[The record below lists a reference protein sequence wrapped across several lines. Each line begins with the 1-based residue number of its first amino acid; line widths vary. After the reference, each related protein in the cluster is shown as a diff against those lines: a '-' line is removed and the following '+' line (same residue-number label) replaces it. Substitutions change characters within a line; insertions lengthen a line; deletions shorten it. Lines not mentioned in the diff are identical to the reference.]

1 MLDNKKILP
10 NKILLKKVETTAKT
24 TQSGLIIPDVAE
36 EVTSMGEVV
45 LVGTQASQLEEP
57 IRVGDRVMYPPRAPQ
72 RIKRDDL
79 DYYLLNY
86 TDVLLFWRP

>member
-10 NKILLKKVETTAKT
+10 NKILLKKIETTTKT

-45 LVGTQASQLEEP
+45 LVGTQASKLEEP
-57 IRVGDRVMYPPRAPQ
+57 IRVGNRVMYPPRAPQ

-86 TDVLLFWRP
+86 TDVLLFW